1 MSPGFGSAITYAS
14 LIGKK
19 DDVYK
24 ASAIVCVSN
33 SAFSILAGFAVFS
46 IVGEVAYENGITV
59 EEAATEVGT
68 GLAFFTIAKAMSLFG
83 NVSFKDVAFNFHSEV
98 IESSIF
104 SDPCPY
110 LGEKRHECFILRHA
124 VHSWFGEITVLDFH
138 SFLQFLA
145 FCFSYIPYHNNYY
158 PHQDSSY
165 ANFETLVTNVE
176 VALHRRGYKPPLWYI
191 TLSMSVVSKFFT
203 MYCSCCSCSYCWF
216 AQV

>member
-19 DDVYK
+19 EDVYK

-33 SAFSILAGFAVFS
+33 SAFSILAGFAIFS
-46 IVGEVAYENGITV
+46 IVGGVAHENDITV

-83 NVSFKDVAFNFHSEV
+83 NVSFKDAAFNFHSEV

-110 LGEKRHECFILRHA
+110 IGEKRHECFILRHA
-124 VHSWFGEITVLDFH
+124 VHSWIGEIIVLDFH
-138 SFLQFLA
+138 SFAQLLA
-145 FCFSYIPYHNNYY
+145 FCLSYIRHNNYY

-165 ANFETLVTNVE
+165 ANFETLVTNVK
-176 VALHRRGYKPPLWYI
+176 VALHRRGYKPPLWHI
-191 TLSMSVVSKFFT
+191 TLSMSVVSKSFT
-203 MYCSCCSCSYCWF
+203 MYCSCCSCCYCWF